1 MPTVKALACWEM
13 AVALRTLVALVFL
26 TAAVGKMRHW
36 LAFQG
41 VLANYRLLPDALV
54 APIAYLLP
62 PVEALLAL
70 ALVTGEHATWAAAGA
85 AALLCLFAVAMAVNL
100 TRGRRAIDC
109 GCFQGALRQN
119 LRWVW
124 VWRNVGLALGLVI
137 TSAVV
142 GEPGDAWSTLYAAAV
157 GAVLFVLLSALT
169 ILGSIVP
176 AWRHPA
182 SRHAAPRHPAGH
194 HPAPQ
199 SAGAA
204 P

>member
-1 MPTVKALACWEM
+1 M
-13 AVALRTLVALVFL
+13 AVVLRTLVALVFL

-54 APIAYLLP
+54 VPMAYLLP
-62 PVEALLAL
+62 PVEAVLAL
-70 ALVTGEHATWAAAGA
+70 ALVMGEQATWAVAGA
-85 AALLCLFAVAMAVNL
+85 AALLSLFAVAMAVNL
-100 TRGRRAIDC
+100 IRGRRAIDC
-109 GCFQGALRQN
+109 GCFQSALRQN
-119 LRWVW
+119 LSWVW
-124 VWRNVGLALGLVI
+124 VGRNVGLALGLVL
-137 TSAVV
+137 TCAVV

-176 AWRHPA
+176 AWRQPA
-182 SRHAAPRHPAGH
+182 SRHPAGH

-204 P
+204 R

>member
-1 MPTVKALACWEM
+1 
-13 AVALRTLVALVFL
+13 VALRTLVALVFFA
-26 TAAVGKMRHW
+26 AAVGKMRHW

-54 APIAYLLP
+54 VPMAYLLP

-70 ALVTGEHATWAAAGA
+70 WLVTAEHATWAIAGA

-109 GCFQGALRQN
+109 GCFQSALRQN
-119 LRWVW
+119 LSWAW
-124 VWRNVGLALGLVI
+124 VWRNVALALGLVL

-142 GEPGDAWSTLYAAAV
+142 SEPGDAWTTLYAAAV

-176 AWRHPA
+176 AWRDAA
-182 SRHAAPRHPAGH
+182 SRHPAGR
-194 HPAPQ
+194 HPAVHGSAGHRRAPQ

>member
-1 MPTVKALACWEM
+1 MPSIRTLACWEM
-13 AVALRTLVALVFL
+13 SVALRTLVALVFL
-26 TAAVGKMRHW
+26 TAAIGKMRHW
-36 LAFQG
+36 LTFQG

-70 ALVTGEHATWAAAGA
+70 ALVTAEHATWATAGA

-109 GCFQGALRQN
+109 GCFQSALRQN
-119 LRWVW
+119 LSWAW
-124 VWRNVGLALGLVI
+124 VWRNVALALGLVL

-142 GEPGDAWSTLYAAAV
+142 GEPGDPWSTLFAAAV

-176 AWRHPA
+176 AWRHA
-182 SRHAAPRHPAGH
+182 AGH
-194 HPAPQ
+194 HHAPQ